1 MGADLSRAA
10 LKRAYLFQANREK
23 AVLRDTNLIKT
34 ELRHANLQ
42 DTQLIASD
50 FSGCPV
56 KGACFTDA
64 QGLTC
69 QQKQWLIPNRALNIL
84 TYPIAI

>member
-1 MGADLSRAA
+1 VGADLSRAA
-10 LKRAYLFQANREK
+10 LKRAFLFQADREG
-23 AVLRDTNLIKT
+23 AVLRDTNLVKT

-42 DTQLIASD
+42 DTQLIGSD
-50 FSGCPV
+50 FSGCRV

-69 QQKQWLIPNRALNIL
+69 QQKQWLRANRSLNIL
-84 TYPIAI
+84 L